1 MIEQG
6 SWTSARRLRIMLAIA
21 VALVGGALL
30 GYGLSAGSA
39 PPPANPRAIADA
51 ALLSVRDEGRLVS
64 FTARFASVATA
75 SEERLGL
82 RARKTLIMPGMVRY
96 SVDLARLKR
105 GNLAWDDVSRT
116 LTVTLPPL
124 EVSWPSINLNDIQEY
139 SEGGMLMALTGA
151 ERELDQANQQS
162 AQDEL
167 MRQARAPAQ
176 MQLARN
182 NAMRMVARSFAMPLR
197 SAGIDASV
205 VVRFVD
211 PSGREIAS
219 FLERSRRV
227 DDALRDR
234 RAGTK

>member
-1 MIEQG
+1 MIEQE
-6 SWTSARRLRIMLAIA
+6 SWTSARRLRILLAIA
-21 VALVGGALL
+21 VALSGGALL
-30 GYGLSAGSA
+30 GYGLSPGSA

-51 ALLSVRDEGRLVS
+51 ALLSVRDEGRLIS
-64 FTARFASVATA
+64 FTARFASVVTA

-82 RARKTLIMPGMVRY
+82 SARKTLIMPGMVRY

-105 GNLAWDDVSRT
+105 GDLAWDDVSGT

-151 ERELDQANQQS
+151 ERELDQANQRS

-176 MQLARN
+176 MQLARD

-197 SAGIDASV
+197 AGGVDGSV

-227 DDALRDR
+227 ENALRDR

>member
-1 MIEQG
+1 MIEHE
-6 SWTSARRLRIMLAIA
+6 SWTSARRLRILLAIA
-21 VALVGGALL
+21 VALLGGALL
-30 GYGLSAGSA
+30 GYGLSPGSA

-51 ALLSVRDEGRLVS
+51 ALLSVRDEGRLIS
-64 FTARFASVATA
+64 FTARFASVVTA
-75 SEERLGL
+75 SEERLGFS
-82 RARKTLIMPGMVRY
+82 ARKTSIMPGMVRY

-105 GNLAWDDVSRT
+105 GDLAWDDVSRT

-151 ERELDQANQQS
+151 ERELDRANQRS

-197 SAGIDASV
+197 AGGVDGSV

-219 FLERSRRV
+219 FLERSRRIN
-227 DDALRDR
+227 DRLRDR
-234 RAGTK
+234 RAGST